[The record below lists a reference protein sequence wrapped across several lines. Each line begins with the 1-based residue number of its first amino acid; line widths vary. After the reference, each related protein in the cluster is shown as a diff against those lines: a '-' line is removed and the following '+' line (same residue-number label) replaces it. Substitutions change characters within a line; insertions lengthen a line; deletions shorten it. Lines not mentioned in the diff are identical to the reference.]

1 MSPIAA
7 RALERARQQ
16 PAVSAPEQKTR
27 LRRFWTT
34 GEEARLKTLYPATP
48 MPEMIKLF
56 GRPDRAIYS
65 KAKLLGLRRCDE
77 YLASEHACRLRR
89 GDNTG
94 EATRFQ
100 KGGTSW
106 NKGLHFV
113 SGGRSAETQFN
124 KGNLPHNHV
133 PVGTEVMGT
142 DGYLKVKVSEPNQWE
157 WTHRRNWEAAHG
169 PIAKGL
175 ALVFK
180 DRNRT
185 NCDVDNLELL
195 TRSQLMLR
203 NTIHR
208 YPPELKDTIRQLG
221 KFNKAIETAREK
233 QND

>member
-1 MSPIAA
+1 MNPIAQL
-7 RALERARQQ
+7 ALEHARQR
-16 PAVSAPEQKTR
+16 PVAPILEKPIRQR
-27 LRRFWTT
+27 CFWTT
-34 GEEARLKTLYPATP
+34 GEEVRLKQHYPDMP
-48 MPEMIKLF
+48 MPELMKMF

-65 KAKLLGLRRCDE
+65 KAKSLGLKRSDE
-77 YLASEHACRLRR
+77 YLASEYACRLRR

-100 KGGTSW
+100 KGCKSW
-106 NKGLHFV
+106 NKGSHFV
-113 SGGRSAETQFN
+113 AGGRSAETRFG

-142 DGYLKVKVSEPNQWE
+142 DGYLKVKVAEPNQWE
-157 WTHRRNWEAAHG
+157 WTHRRNWEATHG
-169 PIAKGL
+169 PITKGL

-180 DRNRT
+180 DRNRM
-185 NCDVDNLELL
+185 NCDVGNLELL

-208 YPPELKDTIRQLG
+208 YPPELKTTIRQL
-221 KFNKAIETAREK
+221 NKLTRAIEAAHEK

>member
-1 MSPIAA
+1 M
-7 RALERARQQ
+7 
-16 PAVSAPEQKTR
+16 
-27 LRRFWTT
+27 
-34 GEEARLKTLYPATP
+34 
-48 MPEMIKLF
+48 F

-65 KAKLLGLRRCDE
+65 KAKLLGLKRCDE

-100 KGGTSW
+100 KGNYAW

-113 SGGRSAETQFN
+113 SGGRSVETQFG

-142 DGYLKVKVSEPNQWE
+142 DGYLKVKVAEPNQWE

-221 KFNKAIETAREK
+221 KFNKAIEAAREK